1 MNVNI
6 SKEFQEKKF
15 KNRTQSDYERCLTM
29 VWHEK
34 FVESYIFFNLFVLS
48 LIYKDKFVYKKK
60 SHIIKCLK
68 NINMFTLVNPLTSTS
83 G

>member
-1 MNVNI
+1 
-6 SKEFQEKKF
+6 
-15 KNRTQSDYERCLTM
+15 M

-60 SHIIKCLK
+60 IPYYKVPQK
-68 NINMFTLVNPLTSTS
+68 YKYVYS